1 MKLRVV
7 ILAAG
12 KGTRMRSDLPK
23 VLHKVANKPMV
34 EHVIDTAR
42 SLKPDAINLIYGHGG
57 DQLQQAIAGDDL
69 TWVEQREQLGT
80 GHAVQ
85 QVIPHLKSN
94 EKVIILYGDVP
105 LLTESTLI
113 KLVTASANTSLG
125 LLTMTLAE
133 PTGYGRIV
141 RNERRSVT
149 GIVEQKDANAQQ
161 LAIDEVN
168 TGIMIADSDKL
179 KGWLEQLS
187 NDNAQKE
194 YYLTD
199 IVEMAAQ
206 EGVNIATAQPDNAQE
221 VEGANNRQQLASLER
236 ALQQRQAEELMTQ
249 GVTLIDPARFDCR
262 GKLSAGSD
270 VTIDINAV
278 FEGNVV
284 LGDRVVI
291 EPNCVI
297 RNSVIGDDTV
307 IRANSHIEDAKVAK
321 GCKVGPFARLRPG
334 AELADEA
341 QVGNFVEM
349 KKSRLGKGSKASH
362 LTYLG
367 DTQVGEYANIGAGT
381 ITCNYDG
388 VNKALTE
395 IGDGAFVGSNSSLV
409 APVSI
414 GKNATVGAGSVI
426 TRAVADDELAVAR
439 GKQRNISGWQR
450 PQSKKRKLTYVR
462 YCRRDV

>member
-12 KGTRMRSDLPK
+12 KGTRMRSELPK

-57 DQLQQAIAGDDL
+57 DQLKQAIAGDDL

-85 QVIPHLKSN
+85 QVIPHLKSS

-161 LAIDEVN
+161 LAINEVN

-179 KGWLEQLS
+179 KSWLEQLS

-199 IVEMAAQ
+199 IVAMAAR
-206 EGVNIATAQPDNAQE
+206 EGINIATAQPDNAQE

-395 IGDGAFVGSNSSLV
+395 IGDGAFIGSNSSLV
-409 APVSI
+409 APVAI

-426 TRAVADDELAVAR
+426 TRAVADEELAVAR

-450 PQSKKRKLTYVR
+450 PQSKKGT
-462 YCRRDV
+462 

>member
-12 KGTRMRSDLPK
+12 KGTRMRSELPK

-57 DQLQQAIAGDDL
+57 DQLKQAIAGDDL

-85 QVIPHLKSN
+85 QVIPHLKSS

-141 RNERRSVT
+141 RNERRSDT

-161 LAIDEVN
+161 LAINEVN

-179 KGWLEQLS
+179 KSWLEQLS

-199 IVEMAAQ
+199 IVAMAAR

-249 GVTLIDPARFDCR
+249 GATLIDPARFDCR

-297 RNSVIGDDTV
+297 RNSVIGDDTI

-395 IGDGAFVGSNSSLV
+395 IGDGAFIGSNSSLV

-426 TRAVADDELAVAR
+426 TRAVADEELAVAR

-450 PQSKKRKLTYVR
+450 PQSKKGS
-462 YCRRDV
+462 

>member
-42 SLKPDAINLIYGHGG
+42 SLKPEAINLIYGHGG
-57 DQLQQAIAGDDL
+57 EQLQNTIQGDDL

-85 QVIPHLKSN
+85 QVIPYLKDD
-94 EKVIILYGDVP
+94 EKVVILYGDVP

-113 KLVTASANTSLG
+113 KLLTATQTTELG
-125 LLTMTLAE
+125 LLTMTLDD
-133 PTGYGRIV
+133 PNGYGRIV
-141 RNERRSVT
+141 RNTDKQVT
-149 GIVEQKDANAQQ
+149 GIVEQKDANAEQ
-161 LAIDEVN
+161 LAIQEVN
-168 TGIMIADSDKL
+168 TGIMIADGVEL
-179 KGWLEQLS
+179 KAWLENLS

-199 IVEMAAQ
+199 IIAMAAEQ
-206 EGVNIATAQPDNAQE
+206 GVTIATAQPDATYE
-221 VEGANNRQQLASLER
+221 VEGANNRQQLAQLER
-236 ALQQRQAEELMTQ
+236 AFQRRQADELMTQ

-262 GKLSAGSD
+262 GKLTVGNDVTFDINVVIEGD
-270 VTIDINAV
+270 VTI
-278 FEGNVV
+278 GNNVTV
-284 LGDRVVI
+284 

-297 RNSVIGDDTV
+297 KDAIIGDNTV
-307 IRANSHIEDAKVAK
+307 IRANSHIEGATVANN
-321 GCKVGPFARLRPG
+321 CKVGPFARLRPG

-367 DTQVGEYANIGAGT
+367 DAQVGEYANIGAGT

-388 VNKALTE
+388 VNKFLTE
-395 IGDGAFVGSNSSLV
+395 IGNGAFIGSNSSLV
-409 APVSI
+409 APVKI
-414 GKNATVGAGSVI
+414 GNNATVGAGSVV
-426 TRAVADDELAVAR
+426 TREVADEELAVAR

-450 PQSKKRKLTYVR
+450 PQKKGS
-462 YCRRDV
+462 

>member
-1 MKLRVV
+1 
-7 ILAAG
+7 
-12 KGTRMRSDLPK
+12 MRSDLPK

-297 RNSVIGDDTV
+297 RNSVLATT
-307 IRANSHIEDAKVAK
+307 RL
-321 GCKVGPFARLRPG
+321 FARTL
-334 AELADEA
+334 
-341 QVGNFVEM
+341 
-349 KKSRLGKGSKASH
+349 
-362 LTYLG
+362 
-367 DTQVGEYANIGAGT
+367 I
-381 ITCNYDG
+381 
-388 VNKALTE
+388 
-395 IGDGAFVGSNSSLV
+395 
-409 APVSI
+409 
-414 GKNATVGAGSVI
+414 
-426 TRAVADDELAVAR
+426 
-439 GKQRNISGWQR
+439 
-450 PQSKKRKLTYVR
+450 
-462 YCRRDV
+462 

>member
-12 KGTRMRSDLPK
+12 KGTRMRSELPK

-57 DQLQQAIAGDDL
+57 DQLKQAIAGDDL

-85 QVIPHLKSN
+85 QVIPHLKSS

-113 KLVTASANTSLG
+113 KLVTASADTSLG

-161 LAIDEVN
+161 LAIEEVN

-179 KGWLEQLS
+179 KSWLEQLS

-199 IVEMAAQ
+199 IVAMAAR

-262 GKLSAGSD
+262 GNLSAGSD

-297 RNSVIGDDTV
+297 RNSVIGDDTI

-395 IGDGAFVGSNSSLV
+395 IGDGAFIGSNSSLV
-409 APVSI
+409 APVAI

-426 TRAVADDELAVAR
+426 TRAVADEELAVAR

-450 PQSKKRKLTYVR
+450 PQSKKGS
-462 YCRRDV
+462 

>member
-42 SLKPDAINLIYGHGG
+42 SLKPEAINLIYGHGG
-57 DQLQQAIAGDDL
+57 EQLQKTIQGEDL

-85 QVIPHLKSN
+85 QVIPYLKDD
-94 EKVIILYGDVP
+94 EKVVILYGDVP

-113 KLVTASANTSLG
+113 KLLTATQTTELG
-125 LLTMTLAE
+125 LLTMTLDD
-133 PTGYGRIV
+133 PNGYGRIV
-141 RNERRSVT
+141 RNTDKQVT
-149 GIVEQKDANAQQ
+149 GIVEQKDANAGQ
-161 LAIDEVN
+161 LAIQEVN
-168 TGIMIADSDKL
+168 TGIMIADGAKL
-179 KGWLEQLS
+179 KAWLENLS

-199 IVEMAAQ
+199 IVAMAAEQ
-206 EGVNIATAQPDNAQE
+206 GVTIATAQPDATYE
-221 VEGANNRQQLASLER
+221 VEGANNRQQLAQLER
-236 ALQQRQAEELMTQ
+236 AFQRRQADELMTQ

-262 GKLSAGSD
+262 GKLTVGNDVTFDINVVIEGD
-270 VTIDINAV
+270 VTI
-278 FEGNVV
+278 GNNVTV
-284 LGDRVVI
+284 

-297 RNSVIGDDTV
+297 KDATIGDNTV
-307 IRANSHIEDAKVAK
+307 IRANSHIEGAAVAK
-321 GCKVGPFARLRPG
+321 NCKVGPFARLRPG

-367 DTQVGEYANIGAGT
+367 DAQVGEYANIGAGT

-388 VNKALTE
+388 VNKFLTE
-395 IGDGAFVGSNSSLV
+395 IGDGAFIGSNSSLV
-409 APVSI
+409 APVKI
-414 GKNATVGAGSVI
+414 GNNATVGAGSVV
-426 TRAVADDELAVAR
+426 TREVADEELAVAR

-450 PQSKKRKLTYVR
+450 PQKKGS
-462 YCRRDV
+462 

>member
-42 SLKPDAINLIYGHGG
+42 SLKPETINLIYGHGG
-57 DQLQQAIAGDDL
+57 EQLQNTIQGEDL

-85 QVIPHLKSN
+85 QVIPYLKDD
-94 EKVIILYGDVP
+94 EKVVILYGDVP

-113 KLVTASANTSLG
+113 KLLTATQTTELG
-125 LLTMTLAE
+125 LLTMTLDD
-133 PTGYGRIV
+133 PNGYGRIV
-141 RNERRSVT
+141 RNTDKQVT
-149 GIVEQKDANAQQ
+149 GIVEQKDANAEQ
-161 LAIDEVN
+161 LAIQEVN
-168 TGIMIADSDKL
+168 TGIMIADGVEL
-179 KGWLEQLS
+179 KAWLENLS

-199 IVEMAAQ
+199 IVAMAAEQ
-206 EGVNIATAQPDNAQE
+206 GVTIATAQPDATYE
-221 VEGANNRQQLASLER
+221 VEGANNRQQLAQLER
-236 ALQQRQAEELMTQ
+236 AFQRRQADELMTQ

-262 GKLSAGSD
+262 GKLTVGNDVTFDINVVIEGD
-270 VTIDINAV
+270 VTI
-278 FEGNVV
+278 GNNVTV
-284 LGDRVVI
+284 

-297 RNSVIGDDTV
+297 KDATIGDNTV
-307 IRANSHIEDAKVAK
+307 IRANSHIEGAAVAK
-321 GCKVGPFARLRPG
+321 NCKVGPFARLRPG

-367 DTQVGEYANIGAGT
+367 DAQVGEYANIGAGT

-388 VNKALTE
+388 VNKFLTE
-395 IGDGAFVGSNSSLV
+395 IGDGAFIGSNSSLV
-409 APVSI
+409 APVKI
-414 GKNATVGAGSVI
+414 GNNATVGAGSVV
-426 TRAVADDELAVAR
+426 TREVADEELAVAR

-450 PQSKKRKLTYVR
+450 PQKKGS
-462 YCRRDV
+462 

>member
-349 KKSRLGKGSKASH
+349 KKSRLGKGSKVSH

-395 IGDGAFVGSNSSLV
+395 IGDGAFIGSNSSLV

-450 PQSKKRKLTYVR
+450 PQSKKGS
-462 YCRRDV
+462 

>member
-42 SLKPDAINLIYGHGG
+42 SLKPEAINLIYGHGG
-57 DQLQQAIAGDDL
+57 EHLQQSIQGDDL

-85 QVIPHLKSN
+85 QVIPYLKDD
-94 EKVIILYGDVP
+94 EKVVILYGDVP

-113 KLVTASANTSLG
+113 KLLTATQTTELG
-125 LLTMTLAE
+125 LLTMTLDD
-133 PTGYGRIV
+133 PNGYGRIV
-141 RNERRSVT
+141 RNSDKQVT
-149 GIVEQKDANAQQ
+149 GIVEQKDANAEQ
-161 LAIDEVN
+161 LAIQEVN
-168 TGIMIADSDKL
+168 TGIMIADGAKL
-179 KGWLEQLS
+179 KAWLESLS

-199 IVEMAAQ
+199 IVAMAAEQ
-206 EGVNIATAQPDNAQE
+206 GVTIATAQPDATYE
-221 VEGANNRQQLASLER
+221 VEGANNRQQLAQLER
-236 ALQQRQAEELMTQ
+236 AFQRRKADELMTQ

-262 GKLSAGSD
+262 GKLTVGNDVTFDINVVIEGD
-270 VTIDINAV
+270 VTI
-278 FEGNVV
+278 GNNVT
-284 LGDRVVI
+284 I

-297 RNSVIGDDTV
+297 KDAKIGDNTV
-307 IRANSHIEDAKVAK
+307 IRANSHIEGATVARN
-321 GCKVGPFARLRPG
+321 CKVGPFARLRPG

-367 DTQVGEYANIGAGT
+367 DAQVGDYANIGAGT

-388 VNKALTE
+388 VNKFLTE
-395 IGDGAFVGSNSSLV
+395 IGNGAFIGSNSSLV
-409 APVSI
+409 APVKI
-414 GKNATVGAGSVI
+414 GNNATVGAGSVV
-426 TRAVADDELAVAR
+426 TREVADEELAVAR

-450 PQSKKRKLTYVR
+450 PQKKGS
-462 YCRRDV
+462 

>member
-42 SLKPDAINLIYGHGG
+42 SLKPEAVNLIYGHGG
-57 DQLQQAIAGDDL
+57 EQLQQRIQGDDL

-85 QVIPHLKSN
+85 QVIPFLN
-94 EKVIILYGDVP
+94 DDEKVVILYGDVP
-105 LLTESTLI
+105 LLSESTLI
-113 KLVTASANTSLG
+113 KLLTATQTTELG
-125 LLTMTLAE
+125 LLTMMLDD

-141 RNERRSVT
+141 RNTDKQVT
-149 GIVEQKDANAQQ
+149 GIVEQKDASTEQ
-161 LAIDEVN
+161 LAIQEVN
-168 TGIMIADSDKL
+168 TGIMIADGAKL
-179 KGWLEQLS
+179 KSWLENLS

-199 IVEMAAQ
+199 IVATAAEQ
-206 EGVNIATAQPDNAQE
+206 GVTIATAQPDATYE
-221 VEGANNRQQLASLER
+221 VEGANNRQQLAQLER
-236 ALQQRQAEELMTQ
+236 AFQRRKADELMTQ

-262 GKLSAGSD
+262 GKLTVGNDVTFDINVVIEGD
-270 VTIDINAV
+270 VTI
-278 FEGNVV
+278 GNNVI
-284 LGDRVVI
+284 I

-297 RNSVIGDDTV
+297 KDAKIGDNTV
-307 IRANSHIEDAKVAK
+307 VRANSHIEGATVAQN
-321 GCKVGPFARLRPG
+321 CKVGPFARLRPG

-367 DTQVGEYANIGAGT
+367 DAQVGDYANIGAGT

-388 VNKALTE
+388 VNKFLTE
-395 IGDGAFVGSNSSLV
+395 IGNGAFIGSNSSLV
-409 APVSI
+409 APVKI
-414 GKNATVGAGSVI
+414 GNNATVGAGSVV
-426 TRAVADDELAVAR
+426 TRDVADEELAVAR

-450 PQSKKRKLTYVR
+450 PQKKGS
-462 YCRRDV
+462 

>member
-12 KGTRMRSDLPK
+12 KGTRMRSELPK
-23 VLHKVANKPMV
+23 VLHKLANKPMV

-57 DQLQQAIAGDDL
+57 DQLKQAIAGDDL

-85 QVIPHLKSN
+85 QVIPHLKSS

-113 KLVTASANTSLG
+113 KLVTASANTALG
-125 LLTMTLAE
+125 LLTMTLTE

-161 LAIDEVN
+161 LAIKEVN

-179 KGWLEQLS
+179 KSWLEQLS

-199 IVEMAAQ
+199 IVAMAAR

-395 IGDGAFVGSNSSLV
+395 IGDGAFIGSNSSLV
-409 APVSI
+409 APVAI

-450 PQSKKRKLTYVR
+450 PQSKKGS
-462 YCRRDV
+462 

>member
-42 SLKPDAINLIYGHGG
+42 SLKPEAINLIYGHGG
-57 DQLQQAIAGDDL
+57 EQLQNTIQGDDL

-85 QVIPHLKSN
+85 QVIPYLKDD
-94 EKVIILYGDVP
+94 EKVVILYGDVP

-113 KLVTASANTSLG
+113 KLLTATQTTELG
-125 LLTMTLAE
+125 LLTMTLDD
-133 PTGYGRIV
+133 PNGYGRIV
-141 RNERRSVT
+141 RNTDKQVT
-149 GIVEQKDANAQQ
+149 GIVEQKDANAEQ
-161 LAIDEVN
+161 LAIQEVN
-168 TGIMIADSDKL
+168 TGIMIADGVEL
-179 KGWLEQLS
+179 KAWLENLS

-199 IVEMAAQ
+199 IVAMAAEQ
-206 EGVNIATAQPDNAQE
+206 GVTIATAQPDATYE
-221 VEGANNRQQLASLER
+221 VEGANNRQQLAQLER
-236 ALQQRQAEELMTQ
+236 AFQRRQADELMTQ

-262 GKLSAGSD
+262 GKLTVGNDVTFDINVVIEGD
-270 VTIDINAV
+270 VTI
-278 FEGNVV
+278 GNNVTV
-284 LGDRVVI
+284 

-297 RNSVIGDDTV
+297 KDAIIGDNTV
-307 IRANSHIEDAKVAK
+307 IRANSHIEGATVANN
-321 GCKVGPFARLRPG
+321 CKVGPFARLRPG

-367 DTQVGEYANIGAGT
+367 DAQVGEYANIGAGT

-388 VNKALTE
+388 VNKFLTE
-395 IGDGAFVGSNSSLV
+395 IGNGAFIGSNSSLV
-409 APVSI
+409 APVKI
-414 GKNATVGAGSVI
+414 GNNATVGAGSVV
-426 TRAVADDELAVAR
+426 TREVADEELAVAR

-450 PQSKKRKLTYVR
+450 PQKKGS
-462 YCRRDV
+462 

>member
-42 SLKPDAINLIYGHGG
+42 SLKPEAVNLIYGHGG
-57 DQLQQAIAGDDL
+57 EQLQNTIQGDDL

-85 QVIPHLKSN
+85 QVIPYLKDD
-94 EKVIILYGDVP
+94 EKVVILYGDVP

-113 KLVTASANTSLG
+113 KLLTATQTTELG
-125 LLTMTLAE
+125 LLTMTLDD
-133 PTGYGRIV
+133 PNGYGRIV
-141 RNERRSVT
+141 RNTDKQVT
-149 GIVEQKDANAQQ
+149 GIVEQKDANAEQ
-161 LAIDEVN
+161 LAIQEVN
-168 TGIMIADSDKL
+168 TGIMIADGAKL
-179 KGWLEQLS
+179 KAWLENLS

-199 IVEMAAQ
+199 IVAMAAEQ
-206 EGVNIATAQPDNAQE
+206 GVTIATAQPDATYE
-221 VEGANNRQQLASLER
+221 VEGANNRQQLAQLER
-236 ALQQRQAEELMTQ
+236 AFQRRQADELMTQ

-262 GKLSAGSD
+262 GKLTVGNDVTFDINVVIEGD
-270 VTIDINAV
+270 VTI
-278 FEGNVV
+278 GNNVTV
-284 LGDRVVI
+284 

-297 RNSVIGDDTV
+297 KDAIIGDNTV
-307 IRANSHIEDAKVAK
+307 IRANSHIEGATVAK
-321 GCKVGPFARLRPG
+321 NCKVGPFARLRPG

-367 DTQVGEYANIGAGT
+367 DAQVGEYANIGAGT

-388 VNKALTE
+388 VNKFLTE
-395 IGDGAFVGSNSSLV
+395 IGNGAFIGSNSSLV
-409 APVSI
+409 APVKI
-414 GKNATVGAGSVI
+414 GNNATVGAGSVV
-426 TRAVADDELAVAR
+426 TREVADEELAVAR

-450 PQSKKRKLTYVR
+450 PQKKGS
-462 YCRRDV
+462 

>member
-57 DQLQQAIAGDDL
+57 NQLQQAIAGDDL

-85 QVIPHLKSN
+85 QVIPHLKRN

-161 LAIDEVN
+161 LAINEVN

-179 KGWLEQLS
+179 KAWLEQLS

-307 IRANSHIEDAKVAK
+307 IRANSHIEDAKIAK

-388 VNKALTE
+388 VNKAQTE
-395 IGDGAFVGSNSSLV
+395 IGNGAFIGSNSSLV

-450 PQSKKRKLTYVR
+450 PQSKKGS
-462 YCRRDV
+462 

>member
-1 MKLRVV
+1 MNLRVV

-42 SLKPDAINLIYGHGG
+42 SLKPQAINLIYGHGG
-57 DQLQQAIAGDDL
+57 EQLKNAIAGDDL

-85 QVIPHLKSN
+85 QVIPHLKQN

-113 KLVTASANTSLG
+113 KLVTASADTDLG
-125 LLTMTLAE
+125 LLTMTLDD
-133 PTGYGRIV
+133 PSGYGRIV

-149 GIVEQKDANAQQ
+149 GIVEQKDANAGQ
-161 LAIDEVN
+161 LAINEVN
-168 TGIMIADSDKL
+168 TGIMMANSDQL
-179 KGWLEQLS
+179 KAWLEQLS
-187 NDNAQKE
+187 NDNAQQE

-199 IVEMAAQ
+199 IVAMAAHD
-206 EGVNIATAQPDNAQE
+206 GVNIATAQPDKAQE
-221 VEGANNRQQLASLER
+221 VEGANNRQQLATLER
-236 ALQQRQAEELMTQ
+236 ALQKRQAEELMTQ
-249 GVTLIDPARFDCR
+249 GATLIDPARFDCR
-262 GKLSAGSD
+262 GNLTVGSD

-278 FEGNVV
+278 FEGDVV
-284 LGDRVVI
+284 LGDRVMI

-297 RNSVIGDDTV
+297 RDAVIGDDTI
-307 IRANSHIEDAKVAK
+307 IRAHSHIEGAKIAK
-321 GCKVGPFARLRPG
+321 HCKVGPFARLRPG
-334 AELADEA
+334 AELANKA
-341 QVGNFVEM
+341 RVGNFVEM
-349 KKSRLGKGSKASH
+349 KKSRLGEGSKASH

-367 DTQVGEYANIGAGT
+367 DAQVGEYANIGAGT

-388 VNKALTE
+388 VNKATTE
-395 IGDGAFVGSNSSLV
+395 IGDGAFIGSNSSLV
-409 APVSI
+409 APVSV

-426 TRAVADDELAVAR
+426 TRAVADEELAVAR

-450 PQSKKRKLTYVR
+450 PQSKKGS
-462 YCRRDV
+462 

>member
-12 KGTRMRSDLPK
+12 KGTRMRSELPK

-57 DQLQQAIAGDDL
+57 DQLKQAIAGDDL

-85 QVIPHLKSN
+85 QVIPHLKSS

-161 LAIDEVN
+161 LAIKEVN

-179 KGWLEQLS
+179 KSWLENLS

-199 IVEMAAQ
+199 IVAMAAR

-395 IGDGAFVGSNSSLV
+395 IGDGAFIGSNSSLV
-409 APVSI
+409 APVAI

-426 TRAVADDELAVAR
+426 TRAVADEELAVAR

-450 PQSKKRKLTYVR
+450 PESKKGS
-462 YCRRDV
+462 

>member
-42 SLKPDAINLIYGHGG
+42 SLKPEAINLIHGHGG
-57 DQLQQAIAGDDL
+57 EQLQNTIQGDDL

-85 QVIPHLKSN
+85 QVIPYLKDD
-94 EKVIILYGDVP
+94 EKVVILYGDVP

-113 KLVTASANTSLG
+113 KLLTATQTTELG
-125 LLTMTLAE
+125 LLTMTLDD
-133 PTGYGRIV
+133 PNGYGRIV
-141 RNERRSVT
+141 RNTDKQVT
-149 GIVEQKDANAQQ
+149 GIVEQKDANAEQ
-161 LAIDEVN
+161 LAIQEVN
-168 TGIMIADSDKL
+168 TGIMIADGAKL
-179 KGWLEQLS
+179 KAWLENLS

-199 IVEMAAQ
+199 IVAMAAEQ
-206 EGVNIATAQPDNAQE
+206 GVTIATAQPDATYE
-221 VEGANNRQQLASLER
+221 VEGANNRQQLAQLER
-236 ALQQRQAEELMTQ
+236 AFQRRQADELMTQ

-262 GKLSAGSD
+262 GKLTVGNDVTFDINVVIEGD
-270 VTIDINAV
+270 VTI
-278 FEGNVV
+278 GNNVTV
-284 LGDRVVI
+284 

-297 RNSVIGDDTV
+297 KDATIGDNTV
-307 IRANSHIEDAKVAK
+307 IRANSHIEGAAVAK
-321 GCKVGPFARLRPG
+321 NCKVGPFARLRPG
-334 AELADEA
+334 AELANEA

-367 DTQVGEYANIGAGT
+367 DAQVGEYANIGAGT

-388 VNKALTE
+388 VNKFLTE
-395 IGDGAFVGSNSSLV
+395 IGDGAFIGSNSSLV
-409 APVSI
+409 APVKI
-414 GKNATVGAGSVI
+414 GNNATVGAGSVV
-426 TRAVADDELAVAR
+426 TREVADEELAVAR

-450 PQSKKRKLTYVR
+450 PQKKGS
-462 YCRRDV
+462 